1 MRKRQSKG
9 ISLSEKFIENIKGI
23 LNNKTHIHH
32 LHISGKIL
40 GYSHSYCNLKVR
52 ENKKTNQSHIAHKH
66 FHFDFVFFLKAIRAG
81 SWRTRDIGIG
91 GRNPTDIIFLRT

>member
-1 MRKRQSKG
+1 MRNRQNEG

-52 ENKKTNQSHIAHKH
+52 ENKKTNQGHIAHKL
-66 FHFDFVFFLKAIRAG
+66 FRFDFVFFLKAIKAG
-81 SWRTRDIGIG
+81 SRRTRDIGIG